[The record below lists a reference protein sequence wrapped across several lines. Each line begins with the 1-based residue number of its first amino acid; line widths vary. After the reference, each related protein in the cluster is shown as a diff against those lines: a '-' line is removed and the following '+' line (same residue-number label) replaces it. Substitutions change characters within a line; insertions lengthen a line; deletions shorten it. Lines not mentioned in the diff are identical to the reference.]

1 MRRNI
6 PKRQR
11 FGCSANSISPPLQL
25 TGNSILSNTCLRIIE
40 RYEDA
45 CLSIPSSSLLKAP
58 RIRQRKRGPLLS
70 LSLSLSPRCLYVF
83 LPLSPALCS
92 SLSAD
97 APKLQQQLFTGNKF
111 EKSSPPRGCE
121 RRRWT
126 THLRVVFCCA
136 RVAVRRGEKFERAH
150 LALCCG
156 VPLCLHV

>member
-40 RYEDA
+40 RSEDA

-70 LSLSLSPRCLYVF
+70 LSLSPSLSLSLSPLCLYVS

-111 EKSSPPRGCE
+111 EKSSPPPRGCE

-126 THLRVVFCCA
+126 THLLMGLFVFFAVCASPCVVEKSL
-136 RVAVRRGEKFERAH
+136 RGH
-150 LALCCG
+150 I
-156 VPLCLHV
+156 